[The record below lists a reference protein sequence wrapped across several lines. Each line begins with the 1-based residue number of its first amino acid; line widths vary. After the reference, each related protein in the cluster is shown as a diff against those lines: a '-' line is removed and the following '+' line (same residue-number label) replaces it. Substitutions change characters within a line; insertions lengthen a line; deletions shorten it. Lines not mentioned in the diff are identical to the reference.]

1 MYHLRRKGM
10 LGEPEYS
17 MNELFA
23 QLGLDSSDEAIDSFV
38 ENNKLAKE
46 EKLIEAA
53 VWNDNQRAFLQEE
66 WNKDAAWV
74 EVIDDLNVRMHPDA

>member
-1 MYHLRRKGM
+1 MF
-10 LGEPEYS
+10 GEPEYN

>member
-1 MYHLRRKGM
+1 M

-23 QLGLDSSDEAIDSFV
+23 QLGLDSSAEAIVSFV

>member
-1 MYHLRRKGM
+1 M

-66 WNKDAAWV
+66 WFKDAAWV
-74 EVIDDLNVRMHPDA
+74 ETIDELNVRLHPEA

>member
-1 MYHLRRKGM
+1 M
-10 LGEPEYS
+10 LGEAEYN

>member
-1 MYHLRRKGM
+1 M
-10 LGEPEYS
+10 LGESEYN

>member
-1 MYHLRRKGM
+1 M
-10 LGEPEYS
+10 LGEPEYN

-23 QLGLDSSDEAIDSFV
+23 RLGLDSSDEAIDSFV

-46 EKLIEAA
+46 EKLIGAA
-53 VWNDNQRAFLQEE
+53 VWKYSQRAFLQEE